1 MVTDVEAAGQCRP
14 LQDRDGA
21 VRVEFVNLTAGVA
34 REVVMVVLA
43 GLFEAR
49 RLVGQV
55 HGGCVTSFDQGVQVA
70 VDSGQAEPGVVSSS
84 AFENLLRR
92 QRSRRLFQG
101 LQDGTPL

>member
-43 GLFEAR
+43 GLLEAR

-55 HGGCVTSFDQGVQVA
+55 HGARVTALDQGVQVA
-70 VDSGQAEPGVVSSS
+70 VDGGQAEPGVVSSS
-84 AFENLLRR
+84 ALEYLLRR
-92 QRSRRLFQG
+92 QRSGRLFQG